1 MTVGPH
7 DDDFQSPSKSKSQ
20 ETTTNI
26 ADSQFLSNVEP
37 PEFQDE
43 EKKFSFTQVI
53 DEIFNILPEEK
64 FPRKEAGTEDNPRPK
79 SSIESEMVKEK
90 RKSISLPQ
98 SALIVD
104 SINFIQNQLKLNNK
118 SFTENWLPTTKD
130 ISALANL
137 KYYQAH
143 AEKFMTSSATPLDND
158 ASKLNLSLN
167 GNYQIPI
174 KSLDMY
180 EKQLRET
187 LRMLSHTDVFSFAAF
202 KCLQQESLNP
212 KILSQILESLSLSV
226 KHAVGMVSFLT
237 VELQQTRRDAAIQSA
252 AKSLSLEAKNQL
264 RNIPIASKTLF
275 GGQIDSIYK
284 ENSEVNRNK
293 LITKAVAHPRPQ
305 SSSLASQ
312 QRNKP
317 DPKKS
322 VSHKNSNPSNRES
335 RTSSSYP
342 RPRGGRSGRGYG
354 RMDRAVPSS
363 RGASSARRF

>member
-1 MTVGPH
+1 
-7 DDDFQSPSKSKSQ
+7 
-20 ETTTNI
+20 
-26 ADSQFLSNVEP
+26 
-37 PEFQDE
+37 
-43 EKKFSFTQVI
+43 
-53 DEIFNILPEEK
+53 
-64 FPRKEAGTEDNPRPK
+64 
-79 SSIESEMVKEK
+79 
-90 RKSISLPQ
+90 
-98 SALIVD
+98 
-104 SINFIQNQLKLNNK
+104 
-118 SFTENWLPTTKD
+118 
-130 ISALANL
+130 
-137 KYYQAH
+137 
-143 AEKFMTSSATPLDND
+143 
-158 ASKLNLSLN
+158 
-167 GNYQIPI
+167 
-174 KSLDMY
+174 
-180 EKQLRET
+180 
-187 LRMLSHTDVFSFAAF
+187 MLSHTDVFSFAAF

-212 KILSQILESLSLSV
+212 KMLSQILESLSLSV

>member
-1 MTVGPH
+1 MSPSPSRSTVAHEISLTVGPH

-26 ADSQFLSNVEP
+26 ADSHFHSNVEP

-43 EKKFSFTQVI
+43 EEKFSFAQVI

-64 FPRKEAGTEDNPRPK
+64 FPRKETGTEDNPRPK

-104 SINFIQNQLKLNNK
+104 RINFIQNQLKLSNK
-118 SFTENWLPTTKD
+118 FFTENWLPTTKD
-130 ISALANL
+130 NSALANL

-180 EKQLRET
+180 GGNSTGNSRFLLSDFPCSKKEWKTQADHRSIHSKQICFCP
-187 LRMLSHTDVFSFAAF
+187 DVSGW
-202 KCLQQESLNP
+202 
-212 KILSQILESLSLSV
+212 
-226 KHAVGMVSFLT
+226 KH
-237 VELQQTRRDAAIQSA
+237 
-252 AKSLSLEAKNQL
+252 
-264 RNIPIASKTLF
+264 
-275 GGQIDSIYK
+275 
-284 ENSEVNRNK
+284 
-293 LITKAVAHPRPQ
+293 
-305 SSSLASQ
+305 
-312 QRNKP
+312 
-317 DPKKS
+317 
-322 VSHKNSNPSNRES
+322 
-335 RTSSSYP
+335 
-342 RPRGGRSGRGYG
+342 RGK
-354 RMDRAVPSS
+354 
-363 RGASSARRF
+363 